1 MNRVLKI
8 FLSLIFL
15 VCAFSGSI
23 MAQVK
28 VGAGSYTTTA
38 SGAVPSATPHVTSDF
53 SQKILSNKWWVNFMT
68 QQGFTV
74 AYAHPLSFDAK
85 SGGLGIGYMSA
96 DRWNQN
102 HVSDLT
108 VSMAGLGGALVARH
122 SHFSV
127 TMRWEGGGNRM
138 EALMG
143 QGLPFV
149 YFTVSAGDVSVAG
162 GTVFSNLGNVLGVS
176 AGGHYYGIFGPTG
189 CTWTTGGTL
198 TSSLGGK
205 GYCSIAVLTDNQAA
219 TLEFF
224 RKYAY
229 SFVKDT
235 RVTWQYLESTA
246 QLVSHFAVTTD
257 VKEGTESGTV
267 FALFRHQWLDA
278 AMPLTNYTYSSVR
291 GDMKV
296 ATGQEV
302 VTSMTFNGILPCL
315 PYVGQDA
322 AKLNGYINSQD
333 IETTNGDTYGAG
345 YRMGHYGNVAHIA
358 EVAGN
363 TTRRDEF
370 VAALKKSLEEWFT
383 AGGPQQFYYHK
394 PWNRMIGYPASYG
407 SDTRLSDHHF
417 HYGYF
422 IQAAANI
429 ARYDTAWAR
438 NWGGMV
444 ELLVRDINSWDDNDS
459 MFGRFQN
466 FDPYEGHGWADGMG
480 FAAGNNQE
488 SSSESMDCNVG
499 IFNWGVNTGN
509 KAIRDMGIFMYVNET
524 RAIEQYWWNVDKA
537 VFPSSFNHTCCGMVW
552 SNGGAYGT
560 WFSGDAGLIHAI
572 NFIPITGGSLYMG
585 RRPDY
590 IPSNYAEGFTGAWP
604 DAFYAYQA
612 FSDPAKAL
620 SSFGG
625 LGSAVATGS
634 MAMVYYTISS
644 CLAAGRLSMNVVADV
659 PTYAV
664 FDKGSLRTYTAYNPE
679 FKTATITYNDGFS
692 MDVPART
699 QLTKTGPVL
708 QAGTLEQL
716 QRAPSG
722 RFLTAQRIN
731 VFDGSRIY
739 GLQKDVTTIE
749 LFDLRGKKVMRCR
762 VREGRIVD
770 AGTGTCVGKGTY
782 ILKTYR
788 Q

>member
-1 MNRVLKI
+1 MIRTSVFI
-8 FLSLIFL
+8 FSVSAIIFSFYTAALSQ
-15 VCAFSGSI
+15 VQVGSGSY
-23 MAQVK
+23 A
-28 VGAGSYTTTA
+28 ATA
-38 SGAVPSATPHVTSDF
+38 SGAVPPATPHVTADF
-53 SQKILSNKWWVNFMT
+53 SQKVLSNKWWVNFMT
-68 QQGFTV
+68 QQGFTT

-85 SGGLGIGYMSA
+85 SGGLGIGCMTA
-96 DRWNQN
+96 DRWNQG
-102 HVSDLT
+102 HASDLT

-149 YFTVSAGDVSVAG
+149 YFTVTGGDVSISG
-162 GTVFSNLGNVLGVS
+162 GTVFANQSNILGVS

-198 TSSLGGK
+198 SSNLGGK
-205 GYCSIAVLTDNQAA
+205 GYLSIAVLPDNQAA

-224 RKYAY
+224 KKYAY
-229 SFVKDT
+229 SFVKET
-235 RVTWQYLESTA
+235 RVTWQYIEPTA
-246 QLVSHFAVTTD
+246 QLVSHFGVITEA
-257 VKEGTESGTV
+257 KEGTETGTV

-278 AMPLTNYTYSSVR
+278 AMPLTNYKYSSVR

-322 AKLNGYINSQD
+322 AKLNGYINSQN
-333 IETTNGDTYGAG
+333 IETTTGDSYGAG
-345 YRMGHYGNVAHIA
+345 YRMGHYGQVSHIA

-363 TTRRDEF
+363 ITRRNEF

-383 AGGPQQFYYHK
+383 VGGPQQFCYHK

-407 SDTRLSDHHF
+407 SDNRLSDHHF

-422 IQAAANI
+422 IFAGANI
-429 ARYDTAWAR
+429 ARWDTTWAR

-444 ELLVRDINSWDDNDS
+444 ELLIRDINSWDDNDP
-459 MFGRFQN
+459 MFARFQN

-488 SSSESMDCNVG
+488 SSSESMDCNSA
-499 IFNWGVNTGN
+499 IISWGVNTGN
-509 KAIRDMGIFMYVNET
+509 KTIRDMGIFMYVNET

-537 VFPSSFNHTCCGMVW
+537 VYPSSYNHTCCGMVW

-560 WFSGDAGLIHAI
+560 WFSGNSGHIHGI
-572 NFIPITGGSLYMG
+572 NYIPVHGGSLYMG

-590 IPSNYAEGFTGAWP
+590 VPLNYAEGFNGTWA
-604 DAFYAYQA
+604 DCFYEFLAFA
-612 FSDPAKAL
+612 DPARAMTGFNGL
-620 SSFGG
+620 S
-625 LGSAVATGS
+625 SAVAAGS
-634 MAMVYYTISS
+634 MALVYYNIAS
-644 CLAAGRLSMNVVADV
+644 CLAGGLLSTKVVGNW

-664 FDKGSLRTYTAYNPE
+664 FDKGSTRTYTAYNPE
-679 FKTATITYNDGFS
+679 FKTATVTYNDGFS

-699 QLTKTGPVL
+699 QLTKTGPML
-708 QAGTLEQL
+708 PLNALGEKRLA
-716 QRAPSG
+716 APGKFIAS
-722 RFLTAQRIN
+722 QRIN
-731 VFDGSRIY
+731 VIDRFRVPALDKNVSR
-739 GLQKDVTTIE
+739 IE
-749 LFDLRGKKVMRCR
+749 LFDVRGKKILECSVHLGLADK
-762 VREGRIVD
+762 VVAEKP
-770 AGTGTCVGKGTY
+770 VGKGTY
-782 ILKTYR
+782 ILKAYR
-788 Q
+788 

>member
-8 FLSLIFL
+8 FLCIIFL
-15 VCAFSGSI
+15 TFAFSGSL

-68 QQGFTV
+68 QQGFTT

-85 SGGLGIGYMSA
+85 SGGLGIGYCSA
-96 DRWNQN
+96 ARWNQN
-102 HVSDLT
+102 HSSDIT

-149 YFTVSAGDVSVAG
+149 YFTVTGGDVSISGA
-162 GTVFSNLGNVLGVS
+162 TVFYNQNGVLGVS
-176 AGGHYYGIFGPTG
+176 AAGNYYGIFGPTG
-189 CTWTTGGTL
+189 CAWSTGANL
-198 TSSLGGK
+198 SSNLGGK
-205 GYCSIAVLTDNQAA
+205 GYLSIAVLPDNSVS

-224 RKYAY
+224 KKYAY
-229 SFVKDT
+229 SHVRET
-235 RVTWQYLESTA
+235 RVYWEYNEKTA
-246 QLVSHFAVTTD
+246 QLVSHFAVVTD
-257 VKEGTESGTV
+257 VKEGTETGTI

-278 AMPLTNYTYSSVR
+278 AMPLTEYKYSSVR

-363 TTRRDEF
+363 TTRRDAF

-394 PWNRMIGYPASYG
+394 PWNRIIGYPASYG
-407 SDTRLSDHHF
+407 SDNRLSDHHF

-444 ELLVRDINSWDDNDS
+444 ELLIRDINSWDDNDT

-509 KAIRDMGIFMYVNET
+509 KTIRDMGIFMYVNET

-590 IPSNYAEGFTGAWP
+590 IPLNYAEGFTGAWP
-604 DAFYAYQA
+604 DAFYAYLA

-620 SSFGG
+620 SSFNG
-625 LGSAVATGS
+625 LSSAVATGS

-664 FDKGSLRTYTAYNPE
+664 FDKGSARTYTAYNPE

-699 QLTKTGPVL
+699 QLTKTGPAL
-708 QAGTLEQL
+708 QSGTLGEKKEAVPASL
-716 QRAPSG
+716 RYAQRATICGGFRVPALS
-722 RFLTAQRIN
+722 
-731 VFDGSRIY
+731 
-739 GLQKDVTTIE
+739 KDITKIE
-749 LFDLRGKKVMRCR
+749 LFDVRGKKIMGAC
-762 VREGRIVD
+762 VRNGRIAD
-770 AGTGTCVGKGTY
+770 AGTVTSAGKGMY
-782 ILKTYR
+782 ILKMYR
-788 Q
+788 